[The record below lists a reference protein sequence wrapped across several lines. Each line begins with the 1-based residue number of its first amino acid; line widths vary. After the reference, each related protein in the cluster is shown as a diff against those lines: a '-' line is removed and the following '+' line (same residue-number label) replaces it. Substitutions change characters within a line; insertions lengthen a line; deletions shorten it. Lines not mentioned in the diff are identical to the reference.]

1 MCIMVLFMFM
11 AGNSGVECWFV
22 IPKAASSNL
31 VQLMCIRCIF
41 MKDVEINDVII
52 NSLYWYGEN
61 GMNYIDYIY
70 CVDNINCSK

>member
-52 NSLYWYGEN
+52 NSLY
-61 GMNYIDYIY
+61 
-70 CVDNINCSK
+70 